1 MDPKELDAYLAR
13 IGYVGNRTPTLE
25 TLRSVHARHAETIAF
40 ENLDPFLGS
49 PVPLDAPS
57 LRRKLVVGGCGG
69 YCFEHNLLFKDALT
83 ALGFGVKG
91 LAARPL
97 LNAPAGV
104 VPPRGHMLLLV
115 EVGGVP
121 HIADVGFG
129 GLTLTGPLRL
139 EPDIEQATPHEPF
152 RLTRADSDFR
162 VQAKVQ
168 GGWRTLY
175 GFCLQ
180 EQLLPDYE
188 VTSWYLSNHPASPFV
203 TGLIAARAAADRR
216 YALRDNVL
224 AVHHRDGATDR
235 RTLTSAAQLRAA
247 LEELFLLTLPNIPEL
262 EAALVKATTRTRT

>member
-1 MDPKELDAYLAR
+1 MISGKLDAYLAR
-13 IGYVGNRTPTLE
+13 IGYAGERTPTLE
-25 TLRSVHARHAETIAF
+25 TLRAVHARHAQAIPF
-40 ENLDPFLGS
+40 ENLSPLLGL

-57 LRRKLVVGGCGG
+57 LFRKLVHEGRGG

-83 ALGFGVKG
+83 ALGFEVTG

-121 HIADVGFG
+121 HLADVGFG

-152 RLTRADSDFR
+152 RLARAGDEFQ

-175 GFCLQ
+175 GFGLQ
-180 EQLLPDYE
+180 EQLRPDYE
-188 VTSWYLSNHPASPFV
+188 VTSWYLSHHPASPFV

-216 YALRDNVL
+216 YALRDNAL
-224 AVHHRDGATDR
+224 AVHHLDGATDR
-235 RTLTSAAQLRAA
+235 RTLTSAAELRAA
-247 LEELFLLTLPNIPEL
+247 LEELFLLTLPTTPEL
-262 EAALVKATTRTRT
+262 EAALVKATARARA